1 MSKFLQDRTESATDV
16 RPGDPEQSESE
27 AQSPAEGSGPP
38 QGVEPIPPASFA
50 TRANILRT
58 EGIGKNKLFLL
69 GGGLAVA
76 VLFFI
81 FTAVVGK
88 SSKKHA
94 TTAPQAQ
101 QLKVEARPAKGSVT
115 PLMETVRPQAPDNG
129 GGQLGPADIR
139 RTRAT
144 DGAAPIAPGV
154 INTKA
159 TQPNKPSVGQP
170 LASVPTFADTQQR
183 WEEPKPY
190 AEQNPLP
197 IPSVGSAIQ
206 NQQQGNALKE
216 ASLVF
221 VRNQTQT
228 LASGVRQL
236 ETQAADP
243 PFLDVKPG
251 TRVQAKLETQI
262 SSAVQAP
269 VVAIV
274 EYTYAIG
281 DKIVLPAGAR
291 VYGQLQQADRSG
303 LVSIKFEEVELLDG
317 AREKIEAIGT
327 GLDLG
332 PLHGT
337 VSGTNAGRNFM
348 VRAASGVG
356 SLLAQV
362 AGTNTSAAFSEQDI
376 LRQRVAENIGT
387 AGDTE
392 VMNLNSN
399 SRIVVSVPADTKL
412 YIVFTK
418 HDENTSSDRTG
429 TAPHS

>member
-1 MSKFLQDRTESATDV
+1 MSEFMKDRTDAALNKHPGAQE
-16 RPGDPEQSESE
+16 RPESE
-27 AQSPAEGSGPP
+27 GPSLVEEAAAP
-38 QGVEPIPPASFA
+38 RVEPVPPASFA
-50 TRANILRT
+50 TRATMLRA
-58 EGIGKNKLFLL
+58 EGIDKSKLLLL

-76 VLFFI
+76 VLFFV

-88 SSKKHA
+88 SAKRHAPVTTQTQQKKED
-94 TTAPQAQ
+94 
-101 QLKVEARPAKGSVT
+101 LKPAKGSVT

-139 RTRAT
+139 RTRTT
-144 DGAAPIAPGV
+144 DGVAPLALGV
-154 INTKA
+154 VNAKA
-159 TQPNKPSVGQP
+159 TQPNKAPAGPP
-170 LASVPTFADTQQR
+170 LANVPTFADTQQR

-190 AEQNPLP
+190 ADQNTLP
-197 IPSVGSAIQ
+197 VVSAGSAIQ
-206 NQQQGNALKE
+206 SQQQSNALKE

-228 LASGVRQL
+228 ITSGVRQL
-236 ETQAADP
+236 ETQAVGA

-262 SSAVQAP
+262 SSAVQTP

-281 DKIVLPAGAR
+281 EKIVLPAGAR

-303 LVSIKFEEVELLDG
+303 LVSIKFDEVELLDG
-317 AREKIEAIGT
+317 ARNKIDAIGT

-332 PLHGT
+332 PLHGS

-376 LRQRVAENIGT
+376 LRQRIAENIGT
-387 AGDTE
+387 AADTE
-392 VMNLNSN
+392 IMNLNSN

-418 HDENTSSDRTG
+418 HDEDTSSDRTG
-429 TAPHS
+429 TVPHNQ